1 MPLLIDCLIA
11 YASKVGNIFS
21 QTVTSVNLVTQ
32 VKSKVRIIVS
42 VATISAKECI
52 DC

>member
-1 MPLLIDCLIA
+1 MPLLTDCLIA

-21 QTVTSVNLVTQ
+21 QTVTSVNLH
-32 VKSKVRIIVS
+32 KSKVKVRIIVS
-42 VATISAKECI
+42 VANISAKECI